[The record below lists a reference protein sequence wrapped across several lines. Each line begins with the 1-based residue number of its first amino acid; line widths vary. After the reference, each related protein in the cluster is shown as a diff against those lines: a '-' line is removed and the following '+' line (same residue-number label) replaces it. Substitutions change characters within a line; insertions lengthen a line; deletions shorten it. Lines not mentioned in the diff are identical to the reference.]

1 MLEEARRHFD
11 DKVNEALSHSGGSR
25 HSDMGV
31 VIEGHSLRVA
41 LETANRETF
50 LRLCQLCRTVI
61 FCRVT
66 PVQKVQVTRLVRSYG
81 FMVAAVGDGANDVG
95 MIKAAQIGVGI
106 YGREGNAAVAASDYA
121 IAQFRFLARLLLVH
135 GRWSFTRNKDLALY
149 TIYKNIVFVLAN
161 FFFSFFSAYSAQSIF
176 PELLLSTYNLL
187 WTLLPVI
194 AVAIFERD
202 VCHYT
207 AENNPQLYL
216 ATQIRG
222 TYKFALDVS
231 EWALSACWH
240 AIVAFFLPYFIMHQ
254 SE

>member
-1 MLEEARRHFD
+1 MDRSCAYKCSEIIA
-11 DKVNEALSHSGGSR
+11 
-25 HSDMGV
+25 
-31 VIEGHSLRVA
+31 
-41 LETANRETF
+41 
-50 LRLCQLCRTVI
+50 CR
-61 FCRVT
+61 
-66 PVQKVQVTRLVRSYG
+66 
-81 FMVAAVGDGANDVG
+81 
-95 MIKAAQIGVGI
+95 
-106 YGREGNAAVAASDYA
+106 
-121 IAQFRFLARLLLVH
+121 
-135 GRWSFTRNKDLALY
+135 SFTRNKDLALY